1 MIGMIIASL
10 LLALVGVGYTG
21 WHLATLAPLPL
32 AWRWVIGLGWLA
44 LFVLVVLSFVFR
56 AQLSVALTRFGY
68 PVVTSWVFYLLYL
81 VMIFL
86 AIDLLRLVPQ
96 LRPWLVPSWP
106 LAGSVALV
114 MVGVFA
120 WGSSVYR
127 TKVRVPLAIQLDKP
141 LARPL
146 KIVGLSDLH
155 LGYTIGREELSRWVD
170 LVNSER
176 PDLVLIAGDIVDGD
190 VRPVLEEGMA
200 EELNRIE
207 APVYACLGN
216 HEYLG
221 GEAHRRQFLRQTK
234 VQLLCDSVATFAD
247 QLYIIGRDDESNPQ
261 RKSLSQLT
269 AGLDRSKPILLLD
282 HQPHHLE
289 QAQQA
294 GIDFQLSGHTHRGQ
308 VFPINLIVD
317 RMYERSHGYHRRGR
331 TQYYVSSGIGI
342 WGGKYRIGTQSEYV
356 VIQLSGRAS

>member
-1 MIGMIIASL
+1 MISMILITLLL
-10 LLALVGVGYTG
+10 LLAGVGYTG

-32 AWRWVIGLGWLA
+32 IWRWVIGLGWLV

-106 LAGSVALV
+106 LVGCVALV

-120 WGSSVYR
+120 WGSSVYH
-127 TKVRVPLAIQLDKP
+127 TKVRVPLTIQLDKP

-146 KIVGLSDLH
+146 KIIGLSDLH
-155 LGYTIGREELSRWVD
+155 LGYSIGREELSRWVD
-170 LVNSER
+170 LINSER

-190 VRPVLEEGMA
+190 VRPVLEDGMA

-207 APVYACLGN
+207 APIYACLGN

-221 GEAHRRQFLRQTK
+221 GEAHRRQFLSQTK
-234 VQLLCDSVATFAD
+234 VQLLCDSVATLGD
-247 QLYIIGRDDESNPQ
+247 QLYIIGRDDETNPQ
-261 RKSLSQLT
+261 RKSLAQLT

-289 QAQQA
+289 QAQRA

-317 RMYERSHGYHRRGR
+317 RMYEQSHGYHRRGR

-356 VIQLSGRAS
+356 VIQLMGRAG